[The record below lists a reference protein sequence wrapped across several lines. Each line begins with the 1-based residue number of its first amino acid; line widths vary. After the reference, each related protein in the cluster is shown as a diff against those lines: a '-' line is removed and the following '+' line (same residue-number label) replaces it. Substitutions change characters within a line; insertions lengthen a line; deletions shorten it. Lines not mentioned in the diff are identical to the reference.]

1 MKYIFKQ
8 ITFLY
13 FSLIL
18 GLAGLFV
25 ALPVVAAED
34 IVPAPTI
41 AVNPDIYYPLD
52 EVLYLEG
59 NAVPNFIVQVR
70 FQKQGARPM
79 NFSSKSDPRGEWVLA
94 EKIPLE
100 SGDWE
105 VRVRAVDSK
114 DKDKVSEWSN
124 QRVFKVIVTGVTIG
138 GVNIKFAGLTLVIV
152 VLLISGV
159 FIILYFKNRVRR
171 LKEAILS
178 KEVGEAQ
185 ESVREG
191 FTQLR
196 QNLLDELQLLE
207 SRKDLSKEELV
218 RKEQA
223 LRNLEGLEHNLH
235 KEIKDIE
242 EKI

>member
-1 MKYIFKQ
+1 MKSLHKN
-8 ITFLY
+8 ITLL
-13 FSLIL
+13 SL
-18 GLAGLFV
+18 GLIFGLGGLFRF
-25 ALPVVAAED
+25 LPATAAEE
-34 IVPAPTI
+34 VPVPVI
-41 AVNPDIYYPLD
+41 AVNPDVYYPLD

-59 NAVPNFIVQVR
+59 NAAPNFIVQVR
-70 FQKQGARPM
+70 FQKQGAKPI
-79 NFSSKSDPRGEWVLA
+79 NFSAKSDSRGEWVLA
-94 EKIPLE
+94 EKIPLG

-105 VRVRAVDSK
+105 VRVRAVDAQ
-114 DKDKVSEWSN
+114 DKEKVSEWSN
-124 QRVFKVIVTGVTIG
+124 QRVFKVIVTGITVG
-138 GVNIKFAGLTLVIV
+138 GVNIKFAGLTSVIII
-152 VLLISGV
+152 LLLSGL
-159 FIILYFKNRVRR
+159 FIIIYFKNRVRR
-171 LKEAILS
+171 VKEALLS

-191 FTQLR
+191 FNQLR